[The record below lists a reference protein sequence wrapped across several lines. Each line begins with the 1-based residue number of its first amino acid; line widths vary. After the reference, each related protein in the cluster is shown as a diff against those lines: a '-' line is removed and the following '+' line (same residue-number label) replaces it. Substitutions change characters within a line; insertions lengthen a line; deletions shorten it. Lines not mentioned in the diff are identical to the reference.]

1 MSGTYPTSPEFRS
14 INFSSEQKTKTSTT
28 DSGKMFSTQV
38 DGQRFKFSATY
49 PPMSRSDF
57 APVLAFIMK
66 QRSGKEN
73 FTIVPPD
80 ISSTRGNE
88 TGTILVNGVHTAGDT
103 TIAIDGH
110 ASDGAGRF
118 KSGDMI
124 KFASHDKVYMI
135 VADATSSS
143 NASTITI
150 EPPLRN
156 ALANYEAVTYNNV
169 PFTVYLLN
177 DMQEFGQVGADKD
190 GNILYK
196 FELDVEEA
204 L

>member
-66 QRSGKEN
+66 QRSQKET
-73 FTIVPPD
+73 FQIALPD
-80 ISSTRGNE
+80 LKNAKGDVSGSV
-88 TGTILVNGVHTAGDT
+88 LVKTSHTAGDT
-103 TIAIDGH
+103 TITVDAMTGTLK
-110 ASDGAGRF
+110 AG
-118 KSGDMI
+118 DLV
-124 KFASHDKVYMI
+124 KFAGDTKVYMV
-135 VADATSSS
+135 VADVTADGSNEATL
-143 NASTITI
+143 TI
-150 EPPLRN
+150 EPPLRSAISDN
-156 ALANYEAVTYNNV
+156 AAVTYDGV
-169 PFTVYLLN
+169 EFTVRLTN
-177 DMQEFGQVGADKD
+177 DLQQFSTDD
-190 GNILYK
+190 LDTFK
-196 FELDVEEA
+196 FEVDFIEA